1 MDEQADSEERPA
13 SSRLTLAAVLSAVDL
28 GALAMLM
35 LVLAAA
41 SVVFR

>member
-28 GALAMLM
+28 GALAML
-35 LVLAAA
+35 VLAAA

>member
-1 MDEQADSEERPA
+1 MNEPSEGEERPA
-13 SSRLTLAAVLSAVDL
+13 SSRLMLAAVLSVVGL
-28 GALAMLM
+28 GAVAM

>member
-1 MDEQADSEERPA
+1 MDEQANDEERPA
-13 SSRLTLAAVLSAVDL
+13 SNRLMLAVVLSAVGL
-28 GALAMLM
+28 GALAM

>member
-1 MDEQADSEERPA
+1 MDEQTKSEERPA
-13 SSRLTLAAVLSAVDL
+13 SSRLVLAAVLSVVGL
-28 GALAMLM
+28 GAAAM

>member
-1 MDEQADSEERPA
+1 MDEPQERDERPL
-13 SSRLTLAAVLSAVDL
+13 SGHLLLAAVLSAAGL
-28 GALAMLM
+28 GAIAM

>member
-1 MDEQADSEERPA
+1 MDEPKERDERPL
-13 SSRLTLAAVLSAVDL
+13 SGRLLLAAVLSAVGL
-28 GALAMLM
+28 GAVSM

>member
-1 MDEQADSEERPA
+1 MDEQPEGDERPVA
-13 SSRLTLAAVLSAVDL
+13 SRLMLAAVLTLVGL
-28 GALAMLM
+28 GAVAM